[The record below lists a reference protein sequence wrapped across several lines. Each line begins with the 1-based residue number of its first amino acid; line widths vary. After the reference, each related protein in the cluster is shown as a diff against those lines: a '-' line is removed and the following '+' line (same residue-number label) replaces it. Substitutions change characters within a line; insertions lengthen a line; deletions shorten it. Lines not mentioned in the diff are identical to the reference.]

1 MGNMSTLA
9 VITDNEFDNE
19 KLLYQALQ
27 DCTVSKI
34 ITGDLTYADILLRR
48 FAEEHD
54 IQVSAGENEPVT
66 LDQSIDFIRN
76 RSLIDQADVII
87 VFWDG
92 KDTFIKQSIDYAKE
106 QKKEIQLFHYSS
118 PG

>member
-1 MGNMSTLA
+1 MSTLA

-27 DCTVSKI
+27 DCTVSRI

-48 FAEEHD
+48 FAEEHT
-54 IQVSAGENEPVT
+54 IPVSACENKSIP

-92 KDTFIKQSIDYAKE
+92 KDAFIKQSIDYAKE
-106 QKKEIQLFHYSS
+106 QKKEIQLVYYTVS
-118 PG
+118 G

>member
-19 KLLYQALQ
+19 KLLYQALL
-27 DCTVSKI
+27 DCTVGRI
-34 ITGDLTYADILLRR
+34 ITGDLTYADILLRK
-48 FAEEHD
+48 FAKEHTVP
-54 IQVSAGENEPVT
+54 VSACENRPVP

-92 KDTFIKQSIDYAKE
+92 ENVFIKQSIDYARKE
-106 QKKEIQLFHYSS
+106 KKEVRLFQYTSQ
-118 PG
+118 G